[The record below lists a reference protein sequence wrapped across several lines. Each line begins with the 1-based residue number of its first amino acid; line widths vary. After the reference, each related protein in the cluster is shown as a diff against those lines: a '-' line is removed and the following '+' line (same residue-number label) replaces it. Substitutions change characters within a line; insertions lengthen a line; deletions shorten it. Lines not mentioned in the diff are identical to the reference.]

1 MQFEFARAVR
11 EGVKNLLWEHVLPRL
26 LAEGAA
32 DRGLWTHFASA
43 AIDFERQLAPARGV
57 AVGVFSDDSSDA
69 LLPPLVL
76 ADGCLTVV
84 YGVRF
89 WDLRKLTTAQLDV
102 ILTFVHVS

>member
-1 MQFEFARAVR
+1 MRWHMQFEFARAIR
-11 EGVKNLLWEHVLPRL
+11 EGVKSLLWEHVLPRL
-26 LAEGAA
+26 LAEGAV

-43 AIDFERQLAPARGV
+43 AINFERQLAPTRGV
-57 AVGVFSDDSSDA
+57 AVGGGPEDSSDA

-89 WDLRKLTTAQLDV
+89 RDL
-102 ILTFVHVS
+102 